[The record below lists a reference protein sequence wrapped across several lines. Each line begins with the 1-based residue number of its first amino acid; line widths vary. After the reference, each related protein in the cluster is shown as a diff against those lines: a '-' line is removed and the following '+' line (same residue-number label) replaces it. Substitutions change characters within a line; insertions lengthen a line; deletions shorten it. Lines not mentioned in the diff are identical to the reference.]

1 MNLSS
6 NLMNALGGALPSP
19 APAPVTG
26 RAVAMRGVSH
36 PVFAA
41 LRTHPAAIVAA
52 RGGSPL
58 RAGHPGISS
67 RQSLGG
73 GSDAVTSAT
82 PDGYATG
89 GVDDGAP
96 TTPTDPGIFPLPT
109 PSPSAFQ
116 QALQQRIPQANAQVS
131 IGPAQE
137 KGLTDSQKKALILGL
152 GAAALGV
159 GYLVYQ
165 QGRK

>member
-1 MNLSS
+1 MNLTS
-6 NLMNALGGALPSP
+6 LFPGLGGAQPS

-41 LRTHPAAIVAA
+41 LRTHPAAIAA

-58 RAGHPGISS
+58 RAGRPGISS
-67 RQSLGG
+67 RQPLGG

-96 TTPTDPGIFPLPT
+96 TAPPADPGIFPLPT

-137 KGLTDSQKKALILGL
+137 KKGLTDSQKKALILGL